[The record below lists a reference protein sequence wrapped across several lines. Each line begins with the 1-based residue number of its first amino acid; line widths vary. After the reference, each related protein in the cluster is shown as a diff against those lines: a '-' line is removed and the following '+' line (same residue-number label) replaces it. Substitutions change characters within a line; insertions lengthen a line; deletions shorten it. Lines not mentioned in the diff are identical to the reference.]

1 MASRDAHHAA
11 RSGVVQVLTAVA
23 QTLAGVTH
31 VLLAR
36 LFGAAVFGS
45 YQTAAAILE
54 MITRAGTGGA
64 DKSMLRY
71 VAAYRA
77 RGEPDLVR
85 SALGTG
91 LRLAFGTAAVL
102 ATALAACAPLV
113 GRIAHEASL
122 ATALPLMA
130 PAAVFTG
137 CMFVLVQ
144 ASLASKVTHG
154 NFIVRGLAEPTLLL
168 CAGLLAALVGRTVA
182 HLAVAQVAASAAT
195 LTLAVVVVSR
205 VFGRGELGRAVRAPR
220 LPGFVSASLP
230 IGAAELTNAILQRA
244 DIVLLTGFVGPSS
257 AAVYVAAEFLTR
269 IIGNARSAFD
279 SIAAPIF
286 SEALHLEQRERFRA
300 NLQMM
305 VRWVASAAAPIA
317 VTVIALRHE
326 LLSLYGA
333 GFIAGAT
340 TMVVLTVS
348 HVINATLGL
357 SGYVLVVGGRTR
369 LLLLNNVVGA
379 VANVGLALFMIPR
392 FGIVGAAISSLIGTS
407 LFHVMLAAEVYLLHR
422 VFAFQ
427 WALLKPFGAALGAL
441 AVELALGRLP
451 LPVAAKIPLVIVV
464 GLAAYL
470 GALVALG
477 LAAEERRVLLSALD
491 RVKRWLRRGRR

>member
-1 MASRDAHHAA
+1 MASRDADHAA
-11 RSGVVQVLTAVA
+11 KSGVVQVLTTVA
-23 QTLAGVTH
+23 QALAGVTH

-64 DKSMLRY
+64 DKNMLRY

-77 RGEPDLVR
+77 RGESDLVR

-91 LRLAFGTAAVL
+91 LRLAFTTAAVL
-102 ATALAACAPLV
+102 ATALAVCAPLV
-113 GRIAHEASL
+113 ARIAHEASL

-137 CMFVLVQ
+137 CMYVLVQ
-144 ASLASKVTHG
+144 ASLAAKVTHV
-154 NFIVRGLAEPTLLL
+154 NFIVRGLTEPMLLL
-168 CAGLLAALVGRTVA
+168 CGGLLAALIGRTVA
-182 HLAVAQVAASAAT
+182 HLAVAQVLTSAAT
-195 LTLAVVVVSR
+195 LILAVVFVGR
-205 VFGRGELGRAVRAPR
+205 VFGRGELTRALRAPR
-220 LPGFVSASLP
+220 LPGFTSASLP

-244 DIVLLTGFVGPSS
+244 DIVLLTGFVGPSN
-257 AAVYVAAEFLTR
+257 AAVYVAAEFLSR

-305 VRWVASAAAPIA
+305 VRWVASAAARIA
-317 VTVIALRHE
+317 VTVIALRRE
-326 LLSLYGA
+326 LLSLYGS
-333 GFIAGAT
+333 GFTAGAT
-340 TMVVLTVS
+340 TMVVLTLS

-369 LLLLNNVVGA
+369 LLLVNNIAGA
-379 VANVGLALFMIPR
+379 AVNVGLALLFIPR
-392 FGIVGAAISSLIGTS
+392 FGIVGAAS
-407 LFHVMLAAEVYLLHR
+407 
-422 VFAFQ
+422 
-427 WALLKPFGAALGAL
+427 
-441 AVELALGRLP
+441 RL
-451 LPVAAKIPLVIVV
+451 
-464 GLAAYL
+464 
-470 GALVALG
+470 
-477 LAAEERRVLLSALD
+477 
-491 RVKRWLRRGRR
+491 